1 MKWFHKDYDYDDYDY
16 TNIEDEY
23 IKEKFKN
30 FKIYYLVIFT
40 QYDDNYKNIEN
51 HKYYTLCE
59 TKEEAYKKSCSY
71 LLNNLEDKYD
81 NDDEEIVVLKEIEND
96 LKEIKKL
103 IGKIHCEYVDVIMN
117 VKTRILTIE
126 KHEQNIS

>member
-1 MKWFHKDYDYDDYDY
+1 MKDYNYDDYDY

-23 IKEKFKN
+23 IKETFKN

-40 QYDDNYKNIEN
+40 QYDDNYKNIEDN
-51 HKYYTLCE
+51 QYYTLCE

-71 LLNNLEDKYD
+71 LLNNIDDYLD
-81 NDDEEIVVLKEIEND
+81 NEEIVVLKEIEND

-103 IGKIHCEYVDVIMN
+103 IGKIHCEYVDVKMD
-117 VKTRILTIE
+117 VKTRILTIKKLE
-126 KHEQNIS
+126 